1 SRARPPRGG
10 SRARSW
16 PCLGPETSSLS
27 VVDFA
32 FWPSSTLN
40 HVLRHSAVELSGH
53 GDGGLR

>member
-27 VVDFA
+27 VVDFD
-32 FWPSSTLN
+32 FWPSSALN

-53 GDGGLR
+53 GDGG